1 LTAPR
6 VDADAAGEV
15 WQLMSDLV
23 LSNERRREV
32 CDNTGL
38 SFNKIRV
45 LRRIVDQPRP
55 MGELAALLN
64 VDPPNL
70 TTLIDDLQRAGLVER
85 RAHPTDRRVM
95 LVVDTAAGAELARR
109 ADEILDRPPVGLCD
123 LSVAELE
130 SLSRILSKI
139 RRN

>member
-1 LTAPR
+1 MTAPR

-23 LSNERRREV
+23 LNNERRREV

-38 SFNKIRV
+38 GFNKIRV
-45 LRRIVDQPRP
+45 LRRIVHQPRP

-85 RAHPTDRRVM
+85 HAHPTDRRVM

-109 ADEILDRPPVGLCD
+109 ADEILDRPPVGLSD
-123 LSVAELE
+123 LSEVELAT
-130 SLSRILSKI
+130 LSRILSQI
-139 RRN
+139 QPN

>member
-1 LTAPR
+1 MTTPR
-6 VDADAAGEV
+6 VEANVAGEA

-23 LSNERRREV
+23 LNNERRREV
-32 CDNTGL
+32 CEQTGL

-45 LRRIVDQPRP
+45 LRRISDQPRA

-70 TTLIDDLQRAGLVER
+70 TTLVDDLERAGLVER

-95 LVVDTAAGAELARR
+95 LVVDTEDGATLARR
-109 ADEILDRPPVGLCD
+109 AEEILDRPPTGLSALSASD
-123 LSVAELE
+123 LETL
-130 SLSRILSKI
+130 LRILSLI
-139 RRN
+139 Q